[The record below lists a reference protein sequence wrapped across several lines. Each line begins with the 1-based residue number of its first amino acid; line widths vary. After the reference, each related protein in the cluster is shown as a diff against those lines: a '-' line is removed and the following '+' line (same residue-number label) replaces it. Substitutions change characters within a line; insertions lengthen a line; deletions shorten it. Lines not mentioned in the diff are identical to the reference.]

1 MSEARQS
8 ALRLI
13 DLSFAWPGAVPLLR
27 IGQFELRSGE
37 RVFLAGPSGSGK
49 STLLGLLAGT
59 LTPQRGDVHVADLC
73 VSRLSARARD
83 RARADHI
90 GVIFQQFNLL
100 PFLSVLDNVTLACR
114 FSRRRTERAIAR
126 DGDVDS
132 SARRLLAELGLPEA
146 SWVRPASSLSV
157 GQQQRVAAA
166 RALIGAP
173 ELILADEPTSA
184 LDADARGDF
193 LRLLLDECA
202 AANTALLFVSHDR
215 SLMDRFD
222 RAVDLRELQAEVV
235 A

>member
-1 MSEARQS
+1 MSDRDAM
-8 ALRLI
+8 ALRLV
-13 DLSFAWPGAVPLLR
+13 DLGFAWPGAEPLIR
-27 IGQFELRSGE
+27 IGQFALRAGE

-59 LTPQRGDVHVADLC
+59 LKPQRGEVHVAELC
-73 VSRLSARARD
+73 VSSLSARARD
-83 RARADHI
+83 RARADHN
-90 GVIFQQFNLL
+90 GVIFQQINLL

-114 FSRRRTERAIAR
+114 FSSRRAERAAAR
-126 DGDVDS
+126 DGDIES
-132 SARRLLAELGLPEA
+132 SARRLLAELGLPETC
-146 SWVRPASSLSV
+146 WPRPAASLSV

-184 LDADARGDF
+184 LDADARADF
-193 LRLLLDECA
+193 LRLLLAECA

-222 RAVDLRELQAEVV
+222 RAVDLRELQVGGMA
-235 A
+235 

>member
-1 MSEARQS
+1 MTSTEQT
-8 ALRLI
+8 ALRLSN
-13 DLSFAWPGAVPLLR
+13 LRFAWPGAEPLIRVGL
-27 IGQFELRSGE
+27 FELRAGE

-59 LTPQRGDVHVADLC
+59 LQPQQGEVLIAGQA
-73 VSRLSARARD
+73 VSRLSSRQRD
-83 RARADHI
+83 QARADHI

-114 FSRRRTERAIAR
+114 FSKRRSARAASR
-126 DGDVDS
+126 DGDIES
-132 SARRLLAELGLPEA
+132 SARRLLGELGLPTETWA
-146 SWVRPASSLSV
+146 RPASSLSV

-193 LRLLLDECA
+193 LRLLLDECV

-222 RAVDLRELQAEVV
+222 RAVDLRALQNEIA